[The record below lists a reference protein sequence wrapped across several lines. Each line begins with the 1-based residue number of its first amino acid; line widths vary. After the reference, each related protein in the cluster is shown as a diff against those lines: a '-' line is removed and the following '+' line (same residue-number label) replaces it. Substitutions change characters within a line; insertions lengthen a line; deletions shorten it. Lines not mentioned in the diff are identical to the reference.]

1 MNEDKATRYN
11 RLKRRIST
19 ISLAWG
25 IALLAALLATG
36 WAVALRDL
44 VEAWALRVTG
54 WPQGAVVL
62 ALSSFLAFLA
72 VIDQLVALPLSF
84 YSGYILEHR
93 YELSTQTIGHWL
105 REQAK
110 GAAVG
115 AVLAL
120 AGCNLL
126 YAALRAWPQTWWL
139 AAGAGL
145 SLITILLANLA
156 PVLLLPIFFRITPL
170 ARDTLRARLIR
181 LAERAGVH
189 VVSAFEWHVSDRT
202 KKANAALTG
211 LGRTRRILVSDTLLS
226 EYSDDEI
233 EMVLAHE
240 LGHHVHRDIW
250 KGIAFETALAF
261 SGFYLASRLLVA
273 FAPAFHLRGPDDV
286 AGLPLLLLGAG
297 AVSLGLVPLA
307 NALSRFFERSA
318 DRYALELGRNA
329 AAFIS
334 AMRRLGSQNLAEEHP
349 SRLTRILFYSHPPF
363 AERIASAR
371 RRLRG

>member
-11 RLKRRIST
+11 RLKRRISVV
-19 ISLAWG
+19 SLAWG
-25 IALLAALLATG
+25 VFLLVFLLVSGSSLT
-36 WAVALRDL
+36 LRDL
-44 VEAWALRVTG
+44 AWWSSQRLWQ
-54 WPQGAVVL
+54 WPAAAAVA
-62 ALSSFLAFLA
+62 ALSLYLVFIAA
-72 VIDQLVALPLSF
+72 INEVISLPLGF
-84 YSGYILEHR
+84 YSGFVLEHR
-93 YELSTQTIGHWL
+93 YELSTETIGHWL
-105 REQAK
+105 RERVK

-115 AVLAL
+115 GVFAL
-120 AGCNLL
+120 VGFNLL
-126 YAALRAWPQTWWL
+126 YAAMRTWPEHWWL
-139 AAGAGL
+139 AAGAGF
-145 SLITILLANLA
+145 SVITIVLANLA

-170 ARDTLRARLIR
+170 TRDPLRLRLVA

-189 VVSAFEWHVSDRT
+189 VVNAYEWRVSDRT

-250 KGIAFETALAF
+250 KGIVFETALAF
-261 SGFYLASRLLVA
+261 AGFYLASRVLVSL
-273 FAPAFHLRGPDDV
+273 APVFHLNGPADI
-286 AGLPLLLLGAG
+286 AGLPLLLLSAG
-297 AVSLGLVPLA
+297 AVSLLLVPLA
-307 NALSRFFERSA
+307 NGLSRLFERNA

-349 SRLTRILFYSHPPF
+349 SRLTRILFYSHPPV
-363 AERIASAR
+363 AERIDFAR
-371 RRLRG
+371 RYQA